1 MTKTKVVK
9 AWAVS
14 QWTPAQIT
22 EALTALGVSHSVIGW
37 SAKHHK
43 MEGYEEDGLTVEQPA
58 WPVVTHSVHDLPKL
72 RLDKERQILFVCD
85 SVPALANLN
94 LTPLPEGRNILVV
107 LKRALQIMDDD
118 WEYKSTEPDIQ
129 DFVAMASKPSLLN
142 QILTA
147 VYKINPY
154 SERKIIQ
161 SKIVMFLGGR
171 LSISAMR
178 DTLRSNFKYEPIREL
193 LNRPEAVT
201 LRNAVEEAAR
211 TGIDVDDLAERL
223 GIEAFD
229 ISYIMSSITKQNGK
243 V

>member
-1 MTKTKVVK
+1 MTKPKVVK

-14 QWTPAQIT
+14 RWTPAQVT
-22 EALTALGVSHSVIGW
+22 EALTSLNVSHTVVGW
-37 SAKHHK
+37 SKDDHK
-43 MEGYEEDGLTVEQPA
+43 LKGYHEDGLSIEQPA
-58 WPVVTHSVHDLPKL
+58 WPVVTHSIADLPKL

-94 LTPLPEGRNILVV
+94 LTPLPEGRDIKVV

-118 WEYKSTEPDIQ
+118 WVYKSTEPDIQ

-161 SKIVMFLGGR
+161 NKIVMFLGGKV
-171 LSISAMR
+171 SISSMR

-193 LNRPEAVT
+193 LNKPEAVT
-201 LRNAVEEAAR
+201 LRNAVEEARR
-211 TGIDVDDLAERL
+211 TGEEIDDLAERL

-229 ISYIMSSITKQNGK
+229 ISYILSSIMKQNGK